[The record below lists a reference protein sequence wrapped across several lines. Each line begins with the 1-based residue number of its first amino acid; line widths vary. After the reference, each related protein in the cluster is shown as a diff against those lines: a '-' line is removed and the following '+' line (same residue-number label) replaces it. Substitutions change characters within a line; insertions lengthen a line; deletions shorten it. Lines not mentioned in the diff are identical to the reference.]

1 MEACSPTQI
10 QRYRSRIS
18 GPLLDRIDIQIE
30 APALSIEALRT
41 AKRGESS
48 EDIWHRI
55 QAARQIQQTRFLEQN
70 FSTNANMTESAI
82 ETYCPITSQMGA
94 VLQTAMERL
103 SLSARAYNRILKVSQ
118 TIADLE
124 QSEVIELNHLTE
136 AIQ

>member
-1 MEACSPTQI
+1 
-10 QRYRSRIS
+10 
-18 GPLLDRIDIQIE
+18 
-30 APALSIEALRT
+30 
-41 AKRGESS
+41 
-48 EDIWHRI
+48 
-55 QAARQIQQTRFLEQN
+55 
-70 FSTNANMTESAI
+70 MTESAI